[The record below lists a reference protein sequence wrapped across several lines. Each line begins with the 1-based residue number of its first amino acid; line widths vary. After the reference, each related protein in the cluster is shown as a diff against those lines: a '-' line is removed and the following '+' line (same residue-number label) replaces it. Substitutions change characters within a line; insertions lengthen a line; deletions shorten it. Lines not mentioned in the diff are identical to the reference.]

1 VNRRTPIAPFGLSV
15 AMALLL
21 GVSLVQLLP
30 SLPAWP
36 LSLCVALAVLPLF
49 LRNGPGR
56 IPVALIFGMAW
67 ACLFGQWA
75 MEQRLPKVLDNG
87 IFVVAG
93 EVLGLPQADQNSVR
107 FDFLVTQSPQA
118 ELVGKKVRLGWYNQ
132 SRVPMPGSRWQFE
145 ATLKR
150 PRGVLNPGGFDR
162 EQSALEQRIAATGNV
177 RDGQQAVQINPGQG
191 VDFLRSRISDRI
203 AVALP
208 QGRGR
213 FVQALALGDTRA
225 LSDDDWAT
233 LRATGLTHL
242 IAISGFHV
250 GLVAGFGALLLL
262 GIYRVFPRLGNRWPR
277 PQAAALAALL
287 FAFGYTALSGFA
299 LPTVRTLLM
308 IAAVLLAKLLRRPMR
323 GVDAFALAMIS
334 ILLFDPLS
342 VLAPGFWLSFLGVGW
357 LLWCLP
363 HERDAGVLKPF
374 LQAQGVAVL
383 GLLPLT
389 VWFFGQASL
398 PGPLTNL
405 IGIPWIS
412 LVVVPT
418 ALLGVLADA
427 ISHRLGAMVW
437 QLAAWL
443 MDQLWW
449 LLDQVAHWPGAM
461 QWLPEPSLFALILAV
476 IGAFWLLLP
485 RGTPGKLLAAVLFL
499 PLLWPVTNTLVDNE
513 AEITLI
519 DVGQG
524 LSVLVRTRDHALLF
538 DAGPASERGLDM
550 GQSAVVPAM
559 HALGVN
565 RLDRLIISHGDND
578 HSGGMAAVL
587 RAYPEAQL
595 FAPEGWAPK
604 GATLCQR
611 DTAWQWNRVKF
622 RILHPPP
629 FYPYLRNNSGCVLR
643 VEAGGH
649 VALLPAD
656 IEKPVE
662 LRLVDEQPA
671 AIRADLLIVPHHG
684 SLTSSTPEFIAAVR
698 PRYALMATGA
708 DNRFNLPR
716 AEIVQR
722 YRAAG
727 ARTLDSDDA
736 GAMRFKLNN
745 AGVVLLEAR
754 RPDRPRYWREP
765 AGPGTGYASGSSFSG
780 R

>member
-1 VNRRTPIAPFGLSV
+1 MHWRTPIAPFGLSV
-15 AMALLL
+15 AVALLL
-21 GVSLVQLLP
+21 GVSLVQLLTGLP
-30 SLPAWP
+30 SRW
-36 LSLCVALAVLPLF
+36 LSLGVALAVLPLF
-49 LRNGPGR
+49 LRSGLGR
-56 IPVALIFGMAW
+56 IPLALIFGLAW
-67 ACLFGQWA
+67 AGFFGQSA
-75 MEQRLPKVLDNG
+75 LEQRLPQSFDNRVFAITG
-87 IFVVAG
+87 D
-93 EVLGLPQADQNSVR
+93 VLGLPQADQHAVR
-107 FDFLVTQSPQA
+107 FDFRVRQSPQT
-118 ELVGKKVRLGWYNQ
+118 ELVGKKIRMGWYSQ
-132 SRVPMPGSRWQFE
+132 SRVPAPGSRWQFS

-162 EQSALEQRIAATGNV
+162 EQSALEQGIAATGYV
-177 RDGQQAVQINPGQG
+177 RDSGSAMQLAPGQG
-191 VDFLRSRISDRI
+191 VDFLRSQISDRI

-208 QGRGR
+208 DGRGR

-225 LSDDDWAT
+225 LTDDDWAT

-250 GLVAGFGALLLL
+250 GLVAGFGVLLLL
-262 GIYRVFPRLGNRWPR
+262 GLYRVLPKLGHHLPR
-277 PQAAALAALL
+277 PQAAALMGLL
-287 FAFGYTALSGFA
+287 FALGYTALAGFA

-323 GVDAFALAMIS
+323 GVDAFALAMIA

-418 ALLGVLADA
+418 ALIGVLVDTV
-427 ISHRLGAMVW
+427 SHPLAAAVW
-437 QLAAWL
+437 RLAAWL

-449 LLDQVAHWPGAM
+449 LLDKVAHWPAAM
-461 QWLPEPSLFALILAV
+461 LWLPEPSLPALALAM

-485 RGTPGKLLAAVLFL
+485 RGTPGKAIAVLLFL
-499 PLLWPVTNTLVDNE
+499 PLLWPVTNSLGNAE

-538 DAGPASERGLDM
+538 DTGPASEHGLDM
-550 GQSAVVPAM
+550 GESAVVPAL

-565 RLDRLIISHGDND
+565 RLDRLIVSHGDND
-578 HSGGMAAVL
+578 HSGGMAAVR
-587 RAYPEAQL
+587 RAFPSATL
-595 FAPEGWAPK
+595 SAPEGWAPK
-604 GATLCQR
+604 GASLCQR
-611 DTAWQWNRVKF
+611 DTSWQWDGVRF

-629 FYPYLRNNSGCVLR
+629 FYPYLANDSSCVLR
-643 VEAGGH
+643 IEAGGH
-649 VALLPAD
+649 VALLPGD
-656 IEKPVE
+656 IEKQVE
-662 LRLVDEQPA
+662 LRLVDEQPE

-684 SLTSSTPEFIAAVR
+684 SLTSSCPEFVAAVR
-698 PRYALMATGA
+698 PHYALMATGA
-708 DNRFNLPR
+708 DNRFHLPK
-716 AEIVQR
+716 ADVVQR
-722 YRAAG
+722 YRLAG
-727 ARTLDSDDA
+727 ARTLDSDDT
-736 GAMRFKLNN
+736 GALRFKLNS
-745 AGVVLLEAR
+745 AGVTLLESR
-754 RPDRPRYWREP
+754 RRDRPRYWREP
-765 AGPGTGYASGSSFSG
+765 AGPGTGYASKSQTSG

>member
-1 VNRRTPIAPFGLSV
+1 MNWRSPIAPLGLSV

-30 SLPAWP
+30 WLPAWP
-36 LSLCVALAVLPLF
+36 LALCVALAVAPLF
-49 LRNGPGR
+49 LRDGLSR
-56 IPVALIFGMAW
+56 VLVALVFGAAW
-67 ACLFGQWA
+67 ACFFGRLTLD
-75 MEQRLPKVLDNG
+75 QRLPVTLENQLFQVG
-87 IFVVAG
+87 G
-93 EVLGLPQADQNSVR
+93 EVVGLPQVDPDSVR
-107 FDFLVTQSPQA
+107 FDFRVDASPEPA
-118 ELVGKKVRLGWYNQ
+118 LIGRKIRLGWYRQ
-132 SRVPMPGSRWQFE
+132 SQLPAPGSRWQFS

-162 EQSALEQRIAATGNV
+162 EQSALEQRVAATGYV
-177 RDGQQAVQINPGQG
+177 RRAEQSRPGQG

-203 AVALP
+203 AEALP

-262 GIYRVFPRLGNRWPR
+262 GLYLVFPRLGNRVPR
-277 PQAAALAALL
+277 PQAAALAALM
-287 FAFGYTALSGFA
+287 FALGYTALAGFA

-323 GVDAFALAMIS
+323 GVDAFALALIA

-363 HERDAGVLKPF
+363 HERGAGVLRPF
-374 LQAQGVAVL
+374 LRAQGVAVL

-398 PGPLTNL
+398 PGPVTNL

-418 ALLGVLADA
+418 ALAGVLADA
-427 ISHRLGAMVW
+427 FSHPAAAMIW
-437 QLAAWL
+437 RAAAWL

-449 LLDQVAHWPGAM
+449 LLDRIAHWPAAM
-461 QWLPEPSLFALILAV
+461 QWLPEPSLIALLLAMA
-476 IGAFWLLLP
+476 GAFWLLLP
-485 RGTPGKLLAAVLFL
+485 RGTPGKVLAAFLFL
-499 PLLWPVTNTLVDNE
+499 PLLWPVTNVLQE
-513 AEITLI
+513 AETEITLI

-550 GQSAVVPAM
+550 GASAVVPAL

-578 HSGGMAAVL
+578 HSGGLAAVR
-587 RAYPEAQL
+587 RAFPKAQL
-595 FAPEGWAPK
+595 LAPEGWAPK
-604 GATLCQR
+604 DAALCRR
-611 DTAWQWNRVKF
+611 DWAWRWNGVDF

-629 FYPYLRNNSGCVLR
+629 FYPYLANNSSCVLR
-643 VEAGGH
+643 IEAGGH
-649 VALLPAD
+649 VALLPGD

-671 AIRADLLIVPHHG
+671 AIRADLLVAPHHG
-684 SLTSSTPEFIAAVR
+684 SLTSSSPEFIAAVR

-708 DNRFNLPR
+708 DNRFHLPK

-722 YRAAG
+722 YRSAG
-727 ARTLDSDDA
+727 ARTFDSDDA
-736 GAMRFKLNN
+736 GALRFKLNA
-745 AGVVLLEAR
+745 AGVALLEAR

-765 AGPGTGYASGSSFSG
+765 AGPGTGYASATQLSG

>member
-1 VNRRTPIAPFGLSV
+1 LFG
-15 AMALLL
+15 
-21 GVSLVQLLP
+21 
-30 SLPAWP
+30 
-36 LSLCVALAVLPLF
+36 F
-49 LRNGPGR
+49 
-56 IPVALIFGMAW
+56 AW
-67 ACLFGQWA
+67 ACLFGQLA
-75 MEQRLPKVLDNG
+75 LEQRLPKSLDNRVFT
-87 IFVVAG
+87 ITG
-93 EVLGLPQADQNSVR
+93 EVLGLPQADENSVR
-107 FDFLVTQSPQA
+107 FDFQITQSPQP
-118 ELVGKKVRLGWYNQ
+118 ELVGKKVRLGWYSQ
-132 SRVPMPGSRWQFE
+132 SRIPTPGSRWQFE

-162 EQSALEQRIAATGNV
+162 EQSALQQRIAANGYV
-177 RDGQQAVQINPGQG
+177 RNSAAAEQLSSGQG
-191 VDFLRSRISDRI
+191 VDFLRSRISGRI

-208 QGRGR
+208 DGRGR

-262 GIYRVFPRLGNRWPR
+262 GLYRVFPKLGTRLPR
-277 PQAAALAALL
+277 PQAAALAGLL
-287 FAFGYTALSGFA
+287 FAFGYTALAGFA

-308 IAAVLLAKLLRRPMR
+308 IATVLLAKMLRRPMR

-374 LQAQGVAVL
+374 LQAQGVALL
-383 GLLPLT
+383 GLLPLS

-418 ALLGVLADA
+418 ALIGVLADLF
-427 ISHRLGAMVW
+427 SHPLAAQIWRM
-437 QLAAWL
+437 AAWL

-449 LLDQVAHWPGAM
+449 LLDKVAHWPAAM
-461 QWLPEPSLFALILAV
+461 VWLPEASLAALILAV
-476 IGAFWLLLP
+476 IGAFWLMLP
-485 RGTPGKLLAAVLFL
+485 RGTPAKACAVLLFL
-499 PLLWPVTNTLVDNE
+499 PLLWPVTNTLAAAE

-538 DAGPASERGLDM
+538 DTGPASERGLDM
-550 GQSAVVPAM
+550 GESAVVPAL

-587 RAYPEAQL
+587 RAFPNAQL

-604 GATLCQR
+604 NATLCQR
-611 DTAWQWNRVKF
+611 DTAWQWNDVKF

-629 FYPYLRNNSGCVLR
+629 FFPYLKNDSSCVLR
-643 VEAGGH
+643 IEAGSH
-649 VALLPAD
+649 VALLPGD
-656 IEKPVE
+656 IEKQVE
-662 LRLVDEQPA
+662 LRLVDEQST
-671 AIRADLLIVPHHG
+671 AIHADLLIVPHHG
-684 SLTSSTPEFIAAVR
+684 SLTSSSPEFIATVH
-698 PRYALMATGA
+698 PRFALMATGA
-708 DNRFNLPR
+708 NNRFNLPK
-716 AEIVQR
+716 AEIVQH
-722 YRAAG
+722 YRSAG
-727 ARTLDSDDA
+727 AQTLDSDDT
-736 GAMRFKLNN
+736 GALRFKLNG
-745 AGVVLLEAR
+745 AGVTLLESR

-765 AGPGTGYASGSSFSG
+765 PGPGTGYASKSQSSE